1 MSFGIDHSLNFPAYC
16 LMDGIF
22 LLSFPLTFYS
32 PPFHREKNTFLRSG
46 LRLKNVPTT
55 DEFSVNWIYLNNV
68 NPGS

>member
-1 MSFGIDHSLNFPAYC
+1 
-16 LMDGIF
+16 MDGIF